1 MLRAHVQRLNAWINE
16 VPPGLTL
23 EEQEWSVFR
32 NMSSAIPI
40 FLHAS
45 QAFVFGFL
53 GVYWMMLYCLLASP
67 ISGGALWLNK
77 SGRGFA
83 AMVVMQVE
91 LVGMFCLGTTLYGLE
106 AGFAYNLPLMAIA
119 PLFNFPRSSRRR
131 TVQAA
136 CGLTAAAF
144 VVSVA
149 TAIWFT
155 PIPLA
160 PDDLMLL
167 FWLNIFT
174 TAVNLIGFTSNV
186 EVLFFKRS

>member
-1 MLRAHVQRLNAWINE
+1 LLSERVQRLNAWINE

-23 EEQEWSVFR
+23 EEQEWAVFR
-32 NMSSAIPI
+32 NLGTAVPAV
-40 FLHAS
+40 LHAS
-45 QAFVFGFL
+45 QAVVFGFL
-53 GVYWMMLYCLLASP
+53 GAHWMMLYGLLASP
-67 ISGGALWLNK
+67 ISGAALWLNK
-77 SGRGFA
+77 SGRGLA
-83 AMVVMQVE
+83 SMAIMQLE
-91 LVGMFCLGTTLYGLE
+91 LVGMFCLGTALYGLE
-106 AGFAYNLPLMAIA
+106 AGFAYNLPLMVVA

-144 VVSVA
+144 VASVTTA
-149 TAIWFT
+149 TWFT

-174 TAVNLIGFTSNV
+174 TAASLVGFTSNA
-186 EVLFFKRS
+186 EALFFKRP